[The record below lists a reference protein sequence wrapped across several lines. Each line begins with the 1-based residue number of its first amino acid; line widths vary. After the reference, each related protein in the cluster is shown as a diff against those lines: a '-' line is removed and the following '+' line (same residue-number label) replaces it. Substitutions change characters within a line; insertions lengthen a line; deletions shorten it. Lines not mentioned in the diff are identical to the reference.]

1 MAHTFT
7 HDLVDYECRDHIAVL
22 TLNRPEKLNAFS
34 DDLVRHLV
42 QALRRFDADPQAYA
56 GIICG
61 KGRAFSS
68 GADVNQRQL
77 RTREELELLGGPQG
91 DGAHA
96 LDVLTKSVNWK
107 PVVAATHGYVLGMA
121 VGLALESELIVA
133 EAGTK
138 FQITETPR
146 GLGSSKYWALL
157 NFRGAAA
164 FGTEVSLTGRY
175 FSAEEALQAGIINRV
190 APPGKLMEVAHE
202 LASAMA
208 ANPPLSVR
216 AIVRTRRWAIEKLER
231 EAEMQVAALRLHLTE
246 HFREAA
252 LASRERRPPAPF
264 KGR

>member
-7 HDLVDYECRDHIAVL
+7 HNLVDYECHDHIAVL

-42 QALRRFDADPQAYA
+42 QALRRFDADPEARV

-61 KGRAFSS
+61 SGRAFSS

-77 RTREELELLGGPQG
+77 RSREELELLGGPQG

-96 LDVLTKSVNWK
+96 VDVLTKSVNWK
-107 PVVAATHGYVLGMA
+107 PVVAAAHGYVMGMA
-121 VGLALESELIVA
+121 VGLALECELIVA
-133 EAGTK
+133 EAGTQ

-164 FGTEVSLTGRY
+164 FGTEVSLTGRF
-175 FSAEEALQAGIINRV
+175 FSAEEAFGAGVINRV
-190 APPGKLMEVAHE
+190 APPGKVMEVARE
-202 LASAMA
+202 LAAAMA
-208 ANPPLSVR
+208 AVPPLSVR

-231 EAEMQVAALRLHLTE
+231 EAEMQVAGLKLHLSE
-246 HFREAA
+246 DFREAA
-252 LASRERRPPAPF
+252 LANRERRQPAPF
-264 KGR
+264 KGS